1 MANIPEGVSKP
12 QDRKKKKSAD
22 ARKAEADGFIDIE
35 QCGVSLR
42 IPLGENVP
50 LTAYMAFKADDEM
63 RGTELLLGDEQWAA
77 FMAAN
82 PTVGDFAEIGRKLSE
97 VLGN

>member
-1 MANIPEGVSKP
+1 MTDIPEGVSKP

-63 RGTELLLGDEQWAA
+63 RGTELLLGADQWAA

>member
-1 MANIPEGVSKP
+1 MASIPEGVAKP
-12 QDRKKKKSAD
+12 TDRPKKKSAD
-22 ARKAEADGFIDIE
+22 ARQAEADGFIDIE

-42 IPLGENVP
+42 IPLGEQVP
-50 LTAYMAFKADDEM
+50 LAAYMAFKDDDEM
-63 RGTELLLGDEQWAA
+63 RGTELLLGAEQWSA

-82 PTVGDFAEIGRKLSE
+82 PTVGDFAEIGKKLTD